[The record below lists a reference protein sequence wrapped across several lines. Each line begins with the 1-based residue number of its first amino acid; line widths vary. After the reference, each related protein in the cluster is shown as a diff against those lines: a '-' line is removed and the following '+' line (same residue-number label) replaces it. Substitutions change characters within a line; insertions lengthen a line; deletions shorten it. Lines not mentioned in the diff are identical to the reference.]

1 MSTVKI
7 VEAIDHE
14 TGETFHEGN
23 IVDVKRNRN
32 SFWFR
37 GIILKIK
44 PASILFL
51 DSMQNKHE
59 IATNSISGIVRVR

>member
-23 IVDVKRNRN
+23 IVDVNRN

-59 IATNSISGIVRVR
+59 IAANSISDIVRVR